1 MAKEALLKIVNAE
14 HEADSLV
21 KQAVDDAKNMVIK
34 AESSSDIHIQK
45 AIMKAKAECDRLKSE
60 AKEEMQGELEEI
72 ASKSEKKCKSIVEIP
87 QDRFDEAKKMLIER
101 IVK

>member
-1 MAKEALLKIVNAE
+1 
-14 HEADSLV
+14 
-21 KQAVDDAKNMVIK
+21 
-34 AESSSDIHIQK
+34 
-45 AIMKAKAECDRLKSE
+45 MKAKAECDRLKSE

-72 ASKSEKKCKSIVEIP
+72 ASKSEEKCKSIVEIP